1 MQTNTETRASLI
13 TQASALLLERPFT
26 REASAKFDR
35 LMILADAMDIQ
46 VDEFRKAQSGAV
58 QAELRSESEKAFRRY
73 IRTGSEVEELR
84 TYSPMGTTSTAA
96 FLAEQWKAASM
107 GTVLNL
113 AESTARMTHPE
124 KKHYLTI
131 ARGNINTC
139 VALLEV
145 AKEFGWVSPTISEQF
160 YAKYEQMSKMMLGM
174 IRSFT
179 EK

>member
-1 MQTNTETRASLI
+1 MFDFEKLEVYQVTKIQNLDFMKWLI
-13 TQASALLLERPFT
+13 QNRDLDKDF
-26 REASAKFDR
+26 
-35 LMILADAMDIQ
+35 
-46 VDEFRKAQSGAV
+46 
-58 QAELRSESEKAFRRY
+58 
-73 IRTGSEVEELR
+73 
-84 TYSPMGTTSTAA
+84 
-96 FLAEQWKAASM
+96 AEQWKAASM